1 MLKDQ
6 IILRIPGPTPIPPSV
21 SRALTQPMVGH
32 RDRQVSE
39 RIKNLVP
46 RLRPLFGT
54 EKNDVLIVAAS
65 GTSGLEAAAVNLTD
79 EQEEVLVLVTGAFG
93 DRFRK
98 ILEAYRLQV
107 HAIETKWGEAVSP
120 EQVKEMLITHPGIKV
135 VFATHSETST
145 GVLNPIKEI
154 AQVVHEHSDALIAV
168 DGVSSIGGAEMRMD
182 EWKVD
187 LVVTGSQKAL
197 MLPPGLALIA
207 VGERGW
213 KKISENKR
221 PRFYLDLLKY
231 KKSLGED
238 TVPFTPAVSHLFA
251 LDQSLTLIEDEG
263 VPEVLKRHQLMMKM
277 TRAGVLAMNLPL
289 LVEDERFASPT
300 VTAVIPD
307 DFTPSSFRTIMN
319 KEFNIVFASGQGELK
334 DRIFRIGHMGYCSPA
349 DVLQYLAA
357 MELALL
363 KVGHE
368 VTLGAGIKAA
378 QEVYRNDL

>member
-6 IILRIPGPTPIPPSV
+6 LILRIPGPTPIPPSV
-21 SRALTQPMVGH
+21 NRALLQPMVGH

-39 RIKNLVP
+39 RIKKLIP

-54 EKNDVLIVAAS
+54 EKNDVLIVAGS
-65 GTSGLEAAAVNLTD
+65 GTSGLEAAAVNLTQ
-79 EQEEVLVLVTGAFG
+79 EGEEVLVLVTGAFG

-98 ILEAYRLQV
+98 ILEAYRLTV
-107 HAIETKWGEAVSP
+107 HAVETEWGEPVDP
-120 EQVKEMLITHPGIKV
+120 EQVKKALNSHPGVKV

-145 GVLNPIKEI
+145 GVLNPIDQI
-154 AQVVHEHSDALIAV
+154 AHVVHEHSDALIAV

-182 EWKVD
+182 EWKID

-197 MLPPGLALIA
+197 MLPPGLAFLA
-207 VGERGW
+207 VSEKAW
-213 KKISENKR
+213 TKISNNPR

-251 LDQSLTLIEDEG
+251 LDQSLSLIEEEG
-263 VPEVLKRHQLMMKM
+263 LQETLKRHLLMMKM
-277 TRAGVLAMNLPL
+277 TRAGIRAMGVPL
-289 LVEDERFASPT
+289 LVAEERYSSPT

-307 DFTPSSFRTIMN
+307 DFTPGAFRTVMS
-319 KEFNIVFASGQGELK
+319 KEFNIVFASGQGHLK
-334 DRIFRIGHMGYCSPA
+334 DRIFRIGHMGYCSPT
-349 DVLQYLAA
+349 DVLQYLGA
-357 MELALL
+357 MELALQ

-368 VTLGAGIKAA
+368 VTLGAGVAAA
-378 QEVYRNDL
+378 QEVYKR

>member
-32 RDRQVSE
+32 RDKQVSE

-54 EKNDVLIVAAS
+54 EKSDVLIVAAS

-120 EQVKEMLITHPGIKV
+120 EQVKEMLIKHSGIKV

-251 LDQSLTLIEDEG
+251 LDQSLSLIEDEG
-263 VPEVLKRHQLMMKM
+263 FPEVLKRHQLMMKM
-277 TRAGVLAMNLPL
+277 TRAGVQAMNLPL
-289 LVEDERFASPT
+289 LVVDERIASPT

-307 DFTPSSFRTIMN
+307 DFAPSSFRTIMN